1 MYIEITSPTDGRVFI
16 RQDSI
21 ASVVVGKAKGDPY
34 LITTLAGTTYSVI
47 VATEQHTLARLI
59 GMRS

>member
-16 RQDSI
+16 RKDSI
-21 ASVVVGKAKGDPY
+21 ASVVVGKAKGAPF
-34 LITTLAGTTYSVI
+34 LVTTLAGTTYSV
-47 VATEQHTLARLI
+47 VVETEQHTLARLI